1 MEKGAYIL
9 KEASSSPKAILIAT
23 GSEVS
28 LAVAAQDV
36 LELRGVPTRV
46 VSAPCLE
53 WFDRQNQA
61 YKDEVL
67 PKSVRVRVSVE
78 AGISQ
83 GWRDYVGDD
92 GVSISLEHYGASASA
107 AILFEQFG
115 FTTERIVEEVL
126 GRLS

>member
-1 MEKGAYIL
+1 M
-9 KEASSSPKAILIAT
+9 
-23 GSEVS
+23 
-28 LAVAAQDV
+28 
-36 LELRGVPTRV
+36 
-46 VSAPCLE
+46 
-53 WFDRQNQA
+53 
-61 YKDEVL
+61 
-67 PKSVRVRVSVE
+67 RVSVE